1 MYRKR
6 YKSNLNEGA
15 HMMESDETPLSG
27 MRIAILATDM
37 VEEAELVEP
46 RAALE
51 EAGAE
56 VDLIA
61 PKGDEI
67 ISANHHNKSEPYPVD
82 HVLSEVDAA
91 DYDGVLLPGG
101 ALNADVMRVEPRV
114 KEFLRD
120 MNDAAKPMAII
131 CHAPWE
137 LISAG
142 LVEGRHL
149 TSYHTIADDIRNAG
163 GEWSDEEVVI
173 DNNWVSSRQP
183 DDIPA
188 FNAAMIDLFAQIY
201 HGDGLPV

>member
-1 MYRKR
+1 VEYDDDK
-6 YKSNLNEGA
+6 
-15 HMMESDETPLSG
+15 PLAG

-61 PKGDEI
+61 PKSGEI
-67 ISANHHNKSEPYPVD
+67 ISANHQDKSEPYPVD
-82 HVLSEVDAA
+82 YTLQEVDAA

-149 TSYHTIADDIRNAG
+149 TSYHTIADDSRNAG
-163 GEWSDEEVVI
+163 GEWADEEVVI

-188 FNAAMIDLFAQIY
+188 FNKAMIDLFAQIY
-201 HGDGLPV
+201 QGDGLPV